1 MAHLAYFWLRDY
13 QSHKM
18 SHAHHCL
25 EVYHFH
31 SIHTV
36 LEVDLPVMKKPVM
49 EPIMEQIMEQIMEP
63 AMDRGI
69 RFPVT
74 VILFSF

>member
-1 MAHLAYFWLRDY
+1 
-13 QSHKM
+13 
-18 SHAHHCL
+18 
-25 EVYHFH
+25 
-31 SIHTV
+31 
-36 LEVDLPVMKKPVM
+36 M